1 MTEQTFP
8 WVIGPLS
15 LTVCAM
21 SEESHEPPPPGSD
34 VRASGPPPDAIR
46 ASDEDRE
53 RLIDDLRD
61 HAVAG
66 RLTTEELEQ
75 RLQATYAARTTAELD
90 TLRRDL
96 PATSRQTA
104 LSHAA
109 RRSRLQRRMLQET
122 GGSFGLFLVCTL
134 IWVASG
140 AGGQFWPVWVLL
152 LTVLSLFRTG
162 WALYG
167 PAPDLDA
174 VEARLDA
181 RRRQD
186 RRQRQQDRDRDRRSR
201 RRDRLGP

>member
-1 MTEQTFP
+1 
-8 WVIGPLS
+8 
-15 LTVCAM
+15 M
-21 SEESHEPPPPGSD
+21 SEESPEPPPPRD
-34 VRASGPPPDAIR
+34 DARASGPPPDGIR

-53 RLIDDLRD
+53 ALIDDLRD

-66 RLTTEELEQ
+66 RLSTEELEE

-90 TLRRDL
+90 ALRRDL
-96 PATSRQTA
+96 PATSRHTA

-109 RRSRLQRRMLQET
+109 RRSGLQRRMLQET

-140 AGGQFWPVWVLL
+140 ASGQFWPVWVLL

-162 WALYG
+162 WSLYG

-181 RRRQD
+181 RRRDQRRED
-186 RRQRQQDRDRDRRSR
+186 RHQRDRDRRSG